1 MKRPYC
7 HDKQPHERRPSLRCH
22 YNRHGKAKTAFGD
35 GNDAE
40 AFIAEHGLDGY
51 AAYRCKVCSLFH
63 IGQ

>member
-40 AFIAEHGLDGY
+40 AFIAEHGLDG
-51 AAYRCKVCSLFH
+51 
-63 IGQ
+63 